1 MANYVPETNGYVSG
15 PLGAGQI
22 ATNQPNVINSLPV
35 TSPLGFGLAV
45 KQAGGVA
52 ALATAA
58 ADVFGISLKRN
69 YLQSFDTPDVEQWA
83 AGQDVPVIR
92 MGSVAVQIS
101 SDVKQG
107 DPATIDANGLF
118 KTATAGDAVIGQ
130 FLDDGAFITD
140 GSSVSTA
147 PIQINLGG
155 PTAAGTSTTA
165 GGSTTGTG
173 K

>member
-1 MANYVPETNGYVSG
+1 MANFVPEGTGYVSG
-15 PLGAGQI
+15 QLGAGQI

-35 TSPLGFGLAV
+35 TSPLGFGVAV
-45 KQAGGVA
+45 KQTGGVA
-52 ALATAA
+52 SLATAA

-83 AGQDVPVIR
+83 AGQDVPVMR
-92 MGSVAVQIS
+92 MGSVVVQIS
-101 SDVKQG
+101 SDVKSG
-107 DPATIDANGLF
+107 DLATIDANGLF
-118 KTATAGDAVIGQ
+118 KTAATGDAVIGQ
-130 FLDDGAFITD
+130 FTDDGAFVAD

-155 PTAAGTSTTA
+155 PQSTAPSSDAS
-165 GGSTTGTG
+165 